1 MIHDDDRKK
10 FLKEVVS
17 LDFFQGEIALENEL
31 IHRFTQKLV
40 SLQLTDGQ
48 LALDYAETRG
58 KILAIQELQNS
69 RKRITSATP

>member
-1 MIHDDDRKK
+1 M
-10 FLKEVVS
+10 KEVVS